1 MRFGN
6 SIAERDSA
14 NRVVYNANYPRTLTG
29 ADGDGIKRVYAQ
41 FSGNGTIR
49 NVSDNIIY
57 DTTSGA
63 QAAGLLARL
72 DGSYVSTTIYDL

>member
-6 SIAERDSA
+6 SIAERDAA
-14 NRVVYNANYPRTLTG
+14 NRIAYNGNYSRTLTG
-29 ADGDGIKRVYAQ
+29 AGGDGIKRVYAQ
-41 FSGNGTIR
+41 FSGNGVIR
-49 NVSDNIIY
+49 NVSDSIIY

-72 DGSYVSTTIYDL
+72 DGSYASTTIYDL